1 MKRNKLAAA
10 VSIALG
16 VSPLSLLA
24 QDIQVPQIE
33 RPVIEE
39 VIVFGEFV
47 PDEKD
52 LDACRELGKSVARR
66 LVAAV
71 DG

>member
-10 VSIALG
+10 ISIALG

-24 QDIQVPQIE
+24 QDIQVPQIAE
-33 RPVIEE
+33 PEIEE

-47 PDEKD
+47 PDEKRD
-52 LDACRELGKSVARR
+52 TSEISNLLNLNILR
-66 LVAAV
+66 
-71 DG
+71 